1 MAVFPIF
8 GDFPLFWRFCGVSL
22 RGAQNGGFWGP
33 RGGPRAAPGRP
44 PRGAKKGEISPGEK
58 KAIFGDFRGGPFF
71 GFFGISE
78 GVVRS
83 LTSKWGPKRGQKR
96 GQKSAE
102 FVPDGR
108 VIKYPPKCTPPRP
121 GAAPRGGPR
130 GPPRTP
136 PPEIPP
142 KYKNPEISVL
152 GGFSPR
158 NSKIGKDR
166 FWGVFDPSYTPSII
180 SPPVGY
186 VAMSHGVDR
195 CQPPP

>member
-1 MAVFPIF
+1 MGGESLILVRTPEMTKNPDF
-8 GDFPLFWRFCGVSL
+8 GGFSDFWRFSPVLAVLWGIP
-22 RGAQNGGFWGP
+22 QGGPKWGFLTVLGGP

-58 KAIFGDFRGGPFF
+58 KAIFGDFRGGPIL

-130 GPPRTP
+130 GPPQTP
-136 PPEIPP
+136 
-142 KYKNPEISVL
+142 
-152 GGFSPR
+152 SPR
-158 NSKIGKDR
+158 NTPKI
-166 FWGVFDPSYTPSII
+166 
-180 SPPVGY
+180 
-186 VAMSHGVDR
+186 
-195 CQPPP
+195 